1 MSIAFED
8 DSENI
13 RHITITGALDIAGT
27 QAISIKFSAL
37 AASDQRRVIVDLTG
51 VSFLASFGIRDLLVN
66 AKAQERREGKYVLYV
81 GSNENIIKTLEV
93 TGIDQLIPMF
103 TDADEAKKAVLA

>member
-1 MSIAFED
+1 MSIEFTD
-8 DSENI
+8 IENI
-13 RHITITGALDIAGT
+13 RHVTISGALDIVGT
-27 QAISIKFSAL
+27 QAISIKFAAL

-51 VSFLASFGIRDLLVN
+51 VNFLASFGIRDLLIN
-66 AKAQERREGKYVLYV
+66 AKAQDQRGGKYVLYV
-81 GSNENIIKTLEV
+81 GSNDHVIKTLET